1 MFDTRNLRATG
12 GMKLVKQTIS
22 TLTRV
27 WVVLLLVLG
36 VAVGCG
42 SETDTVDDAT
52 EAGEETV
59 DSVEDGAAEAD
70 EAMADD
76 SDDAEAPEDDDAED
90 PAAAQATE
98 DVPTRIVS
106 LSPTA
111 TEMLYAIG
119 AGEQVVAV
127 DLFSNYPSEAPE
139 GTLDGFVPELEAI
152 VATEPELVVTQGLP
166 ADIEAGLTDL
176 GVTVLTQPPA
186 ADLEG
191 VYAQIA
197 DLGIAT
203 GQIDG
208 AAETNAE
215 IRNGVES
222 VLAGLPERDE
232 PLTVF
237 HEIDESFYTA
247 TSDTFIGEVYTAM
260 GLENIA
266 DAHDDGTGFPLIDG
280 ETIIAANP
288 DVIVYTTQAPYDAE
302 AIAARPGWDSLSAVA
317 NERIIEVDADIAS
330 RWGPRIVE
338 FMEAIAASVA

>member
-1 MFDTRNLRATG
+1 
-12 GMKLVKQTIS
+12 MKRTIS
-22 TLTRV
+22 TLTRL

-42 SETDTVDDAT
+42 SDTDEAT
-52 EAGEETV
+52 EAADTGEQAAAPETGGS
-59 DSVEDGAAEAD
+59 DEAD
-70 EAMADD
+70 A
-76 SDDAEAPEDDDAED
+76 DDDAGED
-90 PAAAQATE
+90 PAAATAGVE
-98 DVPTRIVS
+98 APTRIVS

-119 AGEQVVAV
+119 AGDQVVAV
-127 DLFSNYPSEAPE
+127 DLYSNHPAEAPD
-139 GTLDGFVPELEAI
+139 GTLDGFVPDLEAI
-152 VATEPELVVTQGLP
+152 VATEPQLVVTQGLP
-166 ADIEAGLTDL
+166 PDIEAGLTEL
-176 GVTVLTQPPA
+176 GITVLTQPAA
-186 ADLEG
+186 ADLDD

-208 AAETNAE
+208 AAATNAG
-215 IRNGVES
+215 IRAGVES

-232 PLTVF
+232 SLRVF
-237 HEIDESFYTA
+237 HEIDDSFYTA
-247 TSDTFIGEVYTAM
+247 TSNTFIGQVYTAM

-266 DAHDDGTGFPLIDG
+266 DAHDDGTGYPLIDG

-288 DVIVYTTQAPYDAE
+288 DVIVYTSQAPYDAD
-302 AIAARPGWDSLSAVA
+302 AIAARPGWDSISAVA
-317 NERIIEVDADIAS
+317 NGRVVEVDADISS

>member
-1 MFDTRNLRATG
+1 
-12 GMKLVKQTIS
+12 MKQAVNS
-22 TLTRV
+22 LTRT
-27 WVVLLLVLG
+27 WVVLFLVLG
-36 VAVGCG
+36 VVAGCG
-42 SETDTVDDAT
+42 SDADTA
-52 EAGEETV
+52 
-59 DSVEDGAAEAD
+59 AD
-70 EAMADD
+70 EATE
-76 SDDAEAPEDDDAED
+76 SAE
-90 PAAAQATE
+90 PAAATATE
-98 DVPTRIVS
+98 EIPTRIVS

-127 DLFSNYPSEAPE
+127 DLFSNYPEEAPDGE
-139 GTLDGFVPELEAI
+139 LDGFVPDLEAI

-166 ADIEAGLTDL
+166 EDIEAGLTAL
-176 GVTVLTQPPA
+176 GITVLTQPA
-186 ADLEG
+186 ATGLDD

-197 DLGIAT
+197 DLGAVT

-215 IRNGVES
+215 IRTGVED

-247 TSDTFIGEVYTAM
+247 TSNTFIGQVYAAM

-266 DAHDDGTGFPLIDG
+266 DAHDDGTGYPLIDG
-280 ETIIAANP
+280 ETIIAADP
-288 DVIVYTTQAPYDAE
+288 DVIVYTSQAPYDAE
-302 AIAARPGWDSLSAVA
+302 AIAARPGWDSISAVA
-317 NERIIEVDADIAS
+317 NGRIIEVDADIAS

-338 FMEAIAASVA
+338 FMEAIAESVV